1 MGLFRRPNSPFWWYK
16 FKLEGTP
23 VIYRGS
29 TETSSKK
36 LAQKVYDKK
45 RQEVVDGKN
54 FPHKVKTRLKDMIDS
69 YMNDYGINK
78 ASYNHDVSRAKR
90 FLDFFGNC
98 YLHEITQHR
107 IEQYIAE
114 RQNTVC
120 KVTVNRDRSLLSHL
134 FTKAIEWN
142 KFAGENPLKR
152 VKKFRE
158 ESKPPKYLSQQERSL
173 LFTHSPNFLK
183 PIILTALKTGMR
195 PKEYLALKWEHVDLE
210 RGIIFVVK
218 TKSRRMREI
227 PIHEE
232 LHSILCKIERRG
244 EYVFSQADGSKYSKD
259 GIFRGAWERTITEAK
274 LQGVT
279 LYHLR
284 DTFATELLLKGTDLR
299 TVSEYLGHSNP
310 TVTATRYYASIPSHK
325 RTAIQVLGRE
335 NINGVHTGVT
345 QALVSRVAVVQ
356 E

>member
-1 MGLFRRPNSPFWWYK
+1 MGLFRRSSSPFWWYK
-16 FKLEGTP
+16 FKLEGAP
-23 VIYRGS
+23 VVYRGS

-54 FPHKVKTRLKDMIDS
+54 FPQTVKTRFKEMIET
-69 YMNDYGINK
+69 YFNDYGKNK
-78 ASYNHDVSRAKR
+78 ASYNHDLSRGKR
-90 FLDFFGNC
+90 FLAFFGNC

-107 IEQYIAE
+107 IEQYISD
-114 RQNTVC
+114 RQNTVG
-120 KVTVNRDRSLLSHL
+120 KVTCNRDRSLLSHL
-134 FTKAIEWN
+134 FTKAIEWR

-152 VKKFRE
+152 IKKFRE
-158 ESKPPKYLSQQERSL
+158 ESKPPRYLSQQERNL
-173 LFTHSPNFLK
+173 LFTHSPEFLK

-195 PKEYLALKWEHVDLE
+195 PKEYLALKWQNIDLE
-210 RGIIFVVK
+210 RGIIFVTM

-232 LHSILCKIERRG
+232 LLSNLCKIERTG
-244 EYVFSQADGSKYSKD
+244 EFVFSQADGSRYSKD
-259 GIFRGAWERTITEAK
+259 GVFRGAWERTVADAK
-274 LQGVT
+274 LQGLT

-335 NINGVHTGVT
+335 NIGKVHTGVHT
-345 QALVSRVAVVQ
+345 DFLVPIVADK